1 MVPQPGHE
9 SLLRGGAAMALAM
22 LAFITND
29 TLVKFIGKGVPLGE
43 ILLVRGVFAALVIG
57 LIAWF
62 NGGFRHLRRT
72 LTLAVAVRTLADV
85 ATTFLFLNA
94 LLHMPIANV
103 TAIVQAVPFTI
114 VVLSALFLGERVGV
128 RRISAV
134 IAGFLGVLLVV
145 KPASS
150 DFNAYALYA
159 LAAMFSV
166 SLRDIV
172 TRRIPSDVPAVLI
185 AFSNASA
192 IAAFGAFYAAFE
204 GIEPLTAFE
213 TGVLMACA
221 LLLAAAYTFMV
232 LAVRLADV
240 SLTAPFRYT
249 IILWSLLAGYLV
261 FGDVPD
267 PIAFLGIALI
277 AGSGLYTLVRE
288 RQLRRRSAQ
297 SSPP

>member
-1 MVPQPGHE
+1 
-9 SLLRGGAAMALAM
+9 
-22 LAFITND
+22 
-29 TLVKFIGKGVPLGE
+29 
-43 ILLVRGVFAALVIG
+43 
-57 LIAWF
+57 
-62 NGGFRHLRRT
+62 
-72 LTLAVAVRTLADV
+72 
-85 ATTFLFLNA
+85 
-94 LLHMPIANV
+94 
-103 TAIVQAVPFTI
+103 
-114 VVLSALFLGERVGV
+114 V

-166 SLRDIV
+166 ALRDIV
-172 TRRIPSDVPAVLI
+172 TRRIPSDVPAVLV

-204 GIEPLTAFE
+204 GLEPLEPFE
-213 TGVLMACA
+213 AGVLMACA

-249 IILWSLLAGYLV
+249 IILWSLLAGFLV

-267 PIAFLGIALI
+267 PLAFLGIALI

-297 SSPP
+297 SSPR

>member
-1 MVPQPGHE
+1 MPASDHDSV
-9 SLLRGGAAMALAM
+9 LRGGSVMALAM

-62 NGGFRHLRRT
+62 NGGFRHLRRA
-72 LTLAVAVRTLADV
+72 LTPAVAVRTLADV

-166 SLRDIV
+166 ALRDIV
-172 TRRIPSDVPAVLI
+172 TRRIPSDVPAVLV

-204 GIEPLTAFE
+204 GLEPLEPFE
-213 TGVLMACA
+213 AGVLMACA

-249 IILWSLLAGYLV
+249 IILWSLLAGFLV

-267 PIAFLGIALI
+267 PLAFLGIALI

-297 SSPP
+297 SSPR